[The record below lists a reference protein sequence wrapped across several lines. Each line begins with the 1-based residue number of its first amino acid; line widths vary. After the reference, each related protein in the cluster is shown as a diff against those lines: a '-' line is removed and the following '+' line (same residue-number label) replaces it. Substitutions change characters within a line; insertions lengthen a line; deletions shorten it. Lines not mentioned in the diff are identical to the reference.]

1 MHDYSPSLL
10 EMAQNA
16 SNWHVVGRLASSAM
30 SCHGPVAGE
39 LLSKRVEI
47 GRRLRP
53 ERIERG
59 DVTSL

>member
-1 MHDYSPSLL
+1 
-10 EMAQNA
+10 
-16 SNWHVVGRLASSAM
+16 VT
-30 SCHGPVAGE
+30 E